1 MSDGNGFSAFL
12 QHQFI
17 GSSKQQLLETIKQ
30 RGLLTPA
37 EIQAAV
43 RRLIGNLMQ
52 QFITYWY
59 RFKLIL
65 LEPKHTV

>member
-17 GSSKQQLLETIKQ
+17 GNCKHQLLETIKQ

-37 EIQAAV
+37 EVKAAV
-43 RRLIGNLMQ
+43 RR
-52 QFITYWY
+52 
-59 RFKLIL
+59 
-65 LEPKHTV
+65 